1 MAAWPALPLV
11 INLGGSLLGF
21 AATLTLIPAFTD
33 HFLAAR
39 LFGEDLNKA
48 SRRPVPEAQGVISG
62 AVFLIILFCFIPVP
76 FLRCFV
82 EEQCAA
88 FPHDEFVELIGSL
101 LAICCMIFL
110 GFADDVLN
118 LRWRH
123 KLLLPTMASLPLLM
137 VYFTN
142 FGNTTIVV
150 PKPFRVL
157 LGMHLDLGIFY
168 YVYMG
173 MLAVFCT
180 NAINIL
186 AGINGIEAGQSL
198 VIAASIIIFN
208 IVELNGDYRDDHIFS
223 LYFMIPFFF
232 TTLGLFYHNWYP
244 SRVFVG
250 DTFCYFAGMTF
261 AVVGILGHFSK
272 TMLLFFIPQV
282 LNFLYSLPQLFHV
295 IPCPRHRLP
304 SFTHMLG
311 VHGEVS
317 CALSEEVG
325 SSSQL
330 NPSTGKLEM
339 SYSKFKTKSLSALG
353 TNILKVVKILH
364 VVDVRSG
371 MDEDGEYT
379 ECNNM
384 TLINFVIKLI
394 GPTHERNLTL
404 LLLLIQV
411 LGSTV
416 AFSIRYQLVRL
427 FYDV

>member
-1 MAAWPALPLV
+1 MAAWPAVPLL
-11 INLGGSLLGF
+11 ISLGGSLLGF

-39 LFGEDLNKA
+39 LFGEDLNKT

-157 LGMHLDLGIFY
+157 LGMHLDLGILY

-198 VIAASIIIFN
+198 VIAASIIVFN
-208 IVELNGDYRDDHIFS
+208 IVELNGDYREDHIFS

-282 LNFLYSLPQLFHV
+282 LNFLYSLPQLFHI

-304 SFTHMLG
+304 SIMHILG
-311 VHGEVS
+311 VQWEGVS
-317 CALSEEVG
+317 SAPFEGLD
-325 SSSQL
+325 SSSW
-330 NPSTGKLEM
+330 KLEM

-371 MDEDGEYT
+371 TDEDGEYT

-411 LGSTV
+411 LGSTI

>member
-1 MAAWPALPLV
+1 MWGLPVVPLL
-11 INLGGSLLGF
+11 INFCGALLGF
-21 AATLTLIPAFTD
+21 VATLTLIPAFKD
-33 HFLAAR
+33 HFIAAK
-39 LFGEDLNKA
+39 LFGIDLNKT
-48 SRRPVPEAQGVISG
+48 SKQPIPESQGVISG

-76 FLRCFV
+76 FLSCFV
-82 EEQCAA
+82 EEHCKA
-88 FPHDEFVELIGSL
+88 FPHDEFVEFIGSL

-157 LGMHLDLGIFY
+157 LGMHLDLALSREEPPTFRRSDSCQVHGILY

-186 AGINGIEAGQSL
+186 AGINGLEAGQSV
-198 VIAASIIIFN
+198 VIAASIITFN
-208 IVELNGDYRDDHIFS
+208 VVELNGDYRDDHIFS

-232 TTLGLFYHNWYP
+232 TTLGLLYHNWYP
-244 SRVFVG
+244 SSVFVG

-282 LNFLYSLPQLFHV
+282 LNFLYSLPQLFHI

-304 SFTHMLG
+304 R
-311 VHGEVS
+311 
-317 CALSEEVG
+317 
-325 SSSQL
+325 L
-330 NPSTGKLEM
+330 NPDTGKLEM
-339 SYSKFKTKSLSALG
+339 SYSKFRTKSLSALG
-353 TNILKVVKILH
+353 KYVLKVSETLH
-364 VVDVRSG
+364 IVDVRQEL
-371 MDEDGEYT
+371 DEDEDYT

-394 GPTHERNLTL
+394 GPASEQTLTI

-411 LGSTV
+411 VGSAI
-416 AFSIRYQLVRL
+416 AFLIRYQLVRL
-427 FYDV
+427 FYD

>member
-1 MAAWPALPLV
+1 MAAWPAVPLL

-39 LFGEDLNKA
+39 LFGEDLNKT

-82 EEQCAA
+82 EQCAA

-157 LGMHLDLGIFY
+157 LGMHLDLGILY

-208 IVELNGDYRDDHIFS
+208 TVELNGDYQDDHIFS

-304 SFTHMLG
+304 RSYSTGFSKKCTFLTSPPLRYRM
-311 VHGEVS
+311 
-317 CALSEEVG
+317 
-325 SSSQL
+325 L

-339 SYSKFKTKSLSALG
+339 SYSKFKTKTLSVLG
-353 TNILKVVKILH
+353 TSILKVVKILH

-371 MDEDGEYT
+371 TDEDGEYT

-411 LGSTV
+411 LGSMI

>member
-1 MAAWPALPLV
+1 
-11 INLGGSLLGF
+11 
-21 AATLTLIPAFTD
+21 
-33 HFLAAR
+33 
-39 LFGEDLNKA
+39 
-48 SRRPVPEAQGVISG
+48 
-62 AVFLIILFCFIPVP
+62 
-76 FLRCFV
+76 
-82 EEQCAA
+82 
-88 FPHDEFVELIGSL
+88 
-101 LAICCMIFL
+101 MIFL

-157 LGMHLDLGIFY
+157 LGVHLDLGVLY

-198 VIAASIIIFN
+198 VIAASIIVFN
-208 IVELNGDYRDDHIFS
+208 IVELNGDCRDDHIFS

-232 TTLGLFYHNWYP
+232 TTLGLLYHNWYP

-282 LNFLYSLPQLFHV
+282 LNFLYSLPQLFHI

-304 SFTHMLG
+304 R
-311 VHGEVS
+311 
-317 CALSEEVG
+317 
-325 SSSQL
+325 L
-330 NPSTGKLEM
+330 NTSTGKLEM

-353 TNILKVVKILH
+353 TNILKAVKILR

-371 MDEDGEYT
+371 IDEDGEYT

-394 GPTHERNLTL
+394 GPTHERSLTL
-404 LLLLIQV
+404 LLLLLQV
-411 LGSTV
+411 LGSTI